1 MPSRLA
7 STGSVAAVIPCVG
20 GVVLTVEPSACSGIG
35 YRRSDTQGAFLK
47 AALLF
52 VALVVGTAASFVA
65 LSSVE

>member
-35 YRRSDTQGAFLK
+35 YRGSEPQALLK
-47 AALLF
+47 AALSF
-52 VALVVGTAASFVA
+52 VALVVGTAASFVT

>member
-7 STGSVAAVIPCVG
+7 STGSIAAVIPCVG
-20 GVVLTVEPSACSGIG
+20 GVVLTVEPSVSGIG
-35 YRRSDTQGAFLK
+35 YRRSEFQAFLK
-47 AALLF
+47 AALSF